1 MKHFFTLAL
10 AGWLFSGC
18 CSTEDFISQSNQE
31 FAATISDSNVQ
42 LVDVR
47 TAEEFADGHIPG
59 AVNID
64 VKRAD
69 FDELAESG
77 LDIGRPVAVYC
88 RSGARSK
95 VAAKRLAGKGFKVY
109 ELDRGFMNWDGPKEK

>member
-1 MKHFFTLAL
+1 MKNIIAILVSLMSF
-10 AGWLFSGC
+10 LFGGC
-18 CSTEDFISQSNQE
+18 TDGFVSQGNEE

-64 VKRAD
+64 VKRDD
-69 FDELAESG
+69 FDELAAAG
-77 LDIGRPVAVYC
+77 LDSGRPVAVYC

>member
-1 MKHFFTLAL
+1 MIGLL
-10 AGWLFSGC
+10 GC
-18 CSTEDFISQSNQE
+18 LLGGCHNTVGFVSQSNQE

-64 VKRAD
+64 VKRDD
-69 FDELAESG
+69 FDEVVAAG
-77 LDIGRPVAVYC
+77 LDNGRPVAVYC

-109 ELDRGFMNWDGPKEK
+109 ELNNGFMNWDGPKEK

>member
-1 MKHFFTLAL
+1 MKNIMAILVSLMNF
-10 AGWLFSGC
+10 LFGGC
-18 CSTEDFISQSNQE
+18 TDGFVSQGNEE

-64 VKRAD
+64 VKRDD
-69 FDELAESG
+69 FDELAAAG
-77 LDIGRPVAVYC
+77 LDSGRPVAVYC

-95 VAAKRLAGKGFKVY
+95 VAAKRLAGKGFTVY
-109 ELDRGFMNWDGPKEK
+109 ELDSGFMNWDGPKEK

>member
-1 MKHFFTLAL
+1 MKNIMAILVSLMSF
-10 AGWLFSGC
+10 LFGGC
-18 CSTEDFISQSNQE
+18 TDGFVSQNNEE

-64 VKRAD
+64 VKRDD
-69 FDELAESG
+69 FDEVVAAG
-77 LDIGRPVAVYC
+77 LDSGRPVAVYC

>member
-1 MKHFFTLAL
+1 MEAARTVLSHR
-10 AGWLFSGC
+10 
-18 CSTEDFISQSNQE
+18 
-31 FAATISDSNVQ
+31 ATISDSNVQ

-64 VKRAD
+64 VKRDD
-69 FDELAESG
+69 FDELAAAG
-77 LDIGRPVAVYC
+77 LDSGRPVAVYC

-95 VAAKRLAGKGFKVY
+95 VAAKRLAGKGFTVY
-109 ELDRGFMNWDGPKEK
+109 ELDNGFMNWDGPKEK

>member
-1 MKHFFTLAL
+1 MKNIVAILVSLMSF
-10 AGWLFSGC
+10 LFGGC
-18 CSTEDFISQSNQE
+18 TDSFVSQGNEE

-47 TAEEFADGHIPG
+47 TAEEFADEHIPG

-64 VKRAD
+64 VKRDD
-69 FDELAESG
+69 FDELAAAG
-77 LDIGRPVAVYC
+77 LDSGRPVAVYC

-95 VAAKRLAGKGFKVY
+95 VAAKRLAGKGFTVY
-109 ELDRGFMNWDGPKEK
+109 ELDNGFMNWDGPKEK

>member
-18 CSTEDFISQSNQE
+18 CSTEDFISQSNQD

-64 VKRAD
+64 VKRDD
-69 FDELAESG
+69 FDELTSAG
-77 LDIGRPVAVYC
+77 LDLGRPVALYC

-95 VAAKRLAGKGFKVY
+95 TAAKRLAGKGFKVY
-109 ELDRGFMNWDGPKEK
+109 ELDRGFMNWDGPKDK

>member
-31 FAATISDSNVQ
+31 FAATISDSNAQ

-69 FDELAESG
+69 FDELASAG
-77 LDIGRPVAVYC
+77 LDLGRPVALYC

-95 VAAKRLAGKGFKVY
+95 TAAKRLAGKGFKVY